1 MIAFAEKLQPVERR
15 VAVHDGYIWPV
26 ARAAMRSPEAIVE
39 RMAQDIR
46 AFDMPLECLF
56 ERDVVAKGWTAAQ
69 VAAHGR
75 RAVEIALFGRAA

>member
-1 MIAFAEKLQPVERR
+1 
-15 VAVHDGYIWPV
+15 
-26 ARAAMRSPEAIVE
+26 MRSPEAIVE